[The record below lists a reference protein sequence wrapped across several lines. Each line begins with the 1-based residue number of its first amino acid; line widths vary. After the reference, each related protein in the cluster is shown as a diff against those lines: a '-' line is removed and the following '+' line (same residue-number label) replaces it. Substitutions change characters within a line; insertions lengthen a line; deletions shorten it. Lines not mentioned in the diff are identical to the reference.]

1 MTGARETAGE
11 PALTIGDVLRRSA
24 EHLAGKGSER
34 PRLDAERLLG
44 RVLGVDRIELYMH
57 LDRSLTRDELE
68 GARALVTRRASGE
81 PLQYVLG
88 EWGFRRLTLAVDRR
102 ALIPRPESETVVE
115 RCLALLDGA
124 DAPSVLDVGTGS
136 GAIALA
142 IAHEHPGARVTGIDV
157 SEDAL
162 ALARENVERT
172 GVDVELRR
180 HDLFAGLPGEGWDL
194 VVSNPP
200 YVRAVEIASL
210 PRDVVDWEPDV
221 ALVDRGQTDALVRD
235 AAAALRPGG
244 ALVLET
250 HENGASD
257 VAALLGEH
265 GYAEVT
271 VTCDL
276 AGRERVVEGRVDG
289 ERPG

>member
-1 MTGARETAGE
+1 M
-11 PALTIGDVLRRSA
+11 LTIGDVLRRSA
-24 EHLAGKGSER
+24 EHLADKGSER

-44 RVLGVDRIELYMH
+44 HVLGADRIELYMH
-57 LDRSLTRDELE
+57 LDRPLTRDELDA
-68 GARALVTRRASGE
+68 ARTLVRRRASGE

-102 ALIPRPESETVVE
+102 ALIPRPETETVVE
-115 RCLALLDGA
+115 RCLALLDETTE
-124 DAPSVLDVGTGS
+124 PRVLDVGTGS

-162 ALARENVERT
+162 ALARENAERT
-172 GVDVELRR
+172 RVEIELRH

-200 YVRAVEIASL
+200 YVRADEISSL
-210 PRDVVDWEPDV
+210 ARDIVDWEPDV
-221 ALVDRGQTDALVRD
+221 ALVDRGQTDALVRG
-235 AAAALRPGG
+235 AATALRPGG

-257 VAALLGEH
+257 LAALFGEH
-265 GYAEVT
+265 GYVDVT
-271 VTCDL
+271 VTSDL

>member
-1 MTGARETAGE
+1 
-11 PALTIGDVLRRSA
+11 VLRRSA

-44 RVLGVDRIELYMH
+44 RILGVDRIELYMQ
-57 LDRSLTRDELE
+57 LDRPLTRDELE
-68 GARALVTRRASGE
+68 EARALVTRRASGE

-102 ALIPRPESETVVE
+102 ALIPRPETETVVE

-162 ALARENVERT
+162 ALARENVKRT
-172 GVDVELRR
+172 GVDVALRR
-180 HDLFAGLPGEGWDL
+180 HDLFAGLPDADWDL
-194 VVSNPP
+194 IVSNPP
-200 YVRAVEIASL
+200 YVRAVEVASL

-221 ALVDRGQTDALVRD
+221 ALVDRGQTDALVRA

-265 GYAEVT
+265 GYVEVT

-289 ERPG
+289 ERPR